1 MIIEDLFRFSLKA
14 GISNRGRTALI
25 LLAMS
30 IGVASVVLLIS
41 LGESA
46 RSYVTNQFA
55 SMGSNLLIVLPG
67 RSETVGGPPPLL
79 GITPRDL
86 TLDDAFA
93 LTRSHTI
100 RRVSP
105 LVVGAAPVARGGRER
120 EIMILGATR
129 DIFSM
134 RKLTVSQ
141 GIIFPE
147 NEATTRSLTVC
158 VLGHKAAQEL
168 FEQENAL
175 GKKIRIGDRKFKV
188 IGILKQASKSLGDD
202 LADVVII
209 PISTAQQ
216 LFNTSSLFRILV
228 EADSED
234 VIPLAKKIILDIISQ
249 RHDGEDDITVITQDA
264 ILATFDKIFKALTL
278 TVAGIAAISLF
289 VAGIIIM
296 NVMMVA
302 VSNRQSEI
310 GLLKALGAPQRQIM
324 LIFLTEAALLSIT
337 GAFCGL
343 AAGSVLIFF
352 LASFFPD
359 YPIILAPWSIVL
371 SIAVSVAT
379 GLLFGVLP
387 ARRAASLAAA
397 DALSRR

>member
-93 LTRSHTI
+93 LTGSHTI

-141 GIIFPE
+141 GIIFPK
-147 NEATTRSLTVC
+147 NEATRSLTVC

-175 GKKIRIGDRKFKV
+175 GKKVRIGDRKFKV

-234 VIPLAKKIILDIISQ
+234 VIPRAKKIILDIISQ

-379 GLLFGVLP
+379 GLLFGILP

>member
-1 MIIEDLFRFSLKA
+1 MVIEDLFRFSVKA
-14 GISNRGRTALI
+14 GISYRGRTVLM

-30 IGVASVVLLIS
+30 IGVASVVLLVS

-46 RSYVTNQFA
+46 RSYVTGQFA

-79 GITPRDL
+79 GVTPRDL

-93 LTRSHTI
+93 LTRSHAI
-100 RRVSP
+100 RRISP
-105 LVVGAAPVARGGRER
+105 LVVGAAPVSRRGLER
-120 EIMILGATR
+120 EIMVLGTTR
-129 DIFSM
+129 DIFAM
-134 RKLTVSQ
+134 RKLEISQ
-141 GIIFPE
+141 GAILPE
-147 NEATTRSLTVC
+147 GEPTRGAAVC
-158 VLGHKAAQEL
+158 VLGHKARQEL
-168 FEQENAL
+168 FGTARVL
-175 GKKIRIGDRKFKV
+175 GEKVRVGGQKFRV
-188 IGILKQASKSLGDD
+188 IGVLKQAAKSLGDD
-202 LADVVII
+202 LADIVII
-209 PISTAQQ
+209 PIATAQQ

-228 EADSED
+228 EADSEE
-234 VIPLAKKIILDIISQ
+234 VIPRAKEVILDIIRQ

-264 ILATFDKIFKALTL
+264 ILATFDRIFKALTL
-278 TVAGIAAISLF
+278 TVAGIAAISLV

-310 GLLKALGAPQRQIM
+310 GLLKALGAPQRQI
-324 LIFLTEAALLSIT
+324 LSIFLTEAALLSMA
-337 GAFCGL
+337 GALCGL
-343 AAGSVLIFF
+343 AVGVAALIS

-359 YPIILAPWSIVL
+359 YPIALAPWSL
-371 SIAVSVAT
+371 AIAMGVAVVT

-397 DALSRR
+397 EALSRR